1 MPIYEFHSNKNRTHT
16 NEAALQLWI
25 IFKYFES
32 LCKFSKEFIMALVYT
47 HKGLQVRLGLLN
59 GILLFMHM
67 YSIQLNIFFYLLYK
81 IEYFFYL
88 IGNSTSSVVITT
100 SQNYWEN
107 QRGSY
112 E

>member
-67 YSIQLNIFFYLLYK
+67 YSIKLNI
-81 IEYFFYL
+81 FFYL